1 MQILS
6 PGARV
11 ISRLV
16 LVLSV
21 VVLGLSSLVGAQEL
35 GATLTGSVSDPSGA
49 LVPNATVLVHSEDT
63 NADTRTVVTNSSGDF
78 NITNLPAGRYSVTVN
93 IAGFQTY
100 VASNVILNV
109 AEKRSLD
116 VQLKAGQV
124 SERVEVTARMLPSR
138 RRQPSNPAL

>member
-1 MQILS
+1 MKPSVAQVANLKY
-6 PGARV
+6 GARV

-63 NADTRTVVTNSSGDF
+63 NADTRTVVT
-78 NITNLPAGRYSVTVN
+78 TVRE
-93 IAGFQTY
+93 ISISPTFLRDA
-100 VASNVILNV
+100 I
-109 AEKRSLD
+109 
-116 VQLKAGQV
+116 
-124 SERVEVTARMLPSR
+124 P
-138 RRQPSNPAL
+138 